1 MLIPWRVCI
10 LHRYLQTLQSRG
22 VPMVQDGD
30 EANAPGGVP
39 VANAWQFGSVSY
51 NFRYAYE
58 IFISKNNHH
67 KDTLHSHKNHTFR
80 YLASCKKIQRASFET

>member
-39 VANAWQFGSVSY
+39 VAFLRGFPVGKWFGP
-51 NFRYAYE
+51 R
-58 IFISKNNHH
+58 
-67 KDTLHSHKNHTFR
+67 
-80 YLASCKKIQRASFET
+80 Q